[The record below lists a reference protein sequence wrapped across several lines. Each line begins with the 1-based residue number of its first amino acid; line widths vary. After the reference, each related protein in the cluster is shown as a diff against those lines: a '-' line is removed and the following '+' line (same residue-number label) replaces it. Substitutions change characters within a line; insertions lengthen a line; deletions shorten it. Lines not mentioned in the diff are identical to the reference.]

1 MDNRLLLGV
10 GREIITPPLG
20 TFLAGYGSSGRDAV
34 AVHDDLTV
42 TAFYFCSAD
51 AKAMLISATLNL
63 IDEEIADMLKTRI
76 EEETGIP
83 GAHILV
89 HATHTHSSPL
99 TFSTNGWGT
108 PNWSYVNSIFL
119 PQAVSAA
126 KKAKNGSVSVK
137 MAVSI
142 GESLVGINRRQLNGE
157 NKIILGQCDYGCFDP
172 KMTVISFADD
182 AGNCV
187 ANLVHYGCHAT
198 GAGSNLEITRDWP
211 GVMTDRL
218 EVISGGVAAFFNGP
232 EGDVGPRLTN
242 GRTTGA
248 KDISY
253 AMEHGAV
260 AAADAVRIYRKAA
273 AYHNAQLQCVERVIK
288 LPVDPRIS
296 YEEARHRLDTV
307 DDPNPQHAERIRMHY
322 REILDSYE
330 SGYTEHTHAEF
341 TQTALK
347 IGDVVFVTY
356 PFELFSEIGLR
367 VQKASSLP
375 FVLNLALTNGCES
388 YFPTK
393 GEIARGGYEVKA
405 FKTERIQPLSDDA
418 DFALVQETLKTLQL
432 LAQ

>member
-1 MDNRLLLGV
+1 MDNRFLLGV

-51 AKAMLISATLNL
+51 TKAMLISATLTC
-63 IDEEIADMLKTRI
+63 IDEEIVEMLKAKI
-76 EEETGIP
+76 EEKTGIP
-83 GAHILV
+83 CANILV
-89 HATHTHSSPL
+89 HSTHTHSSPQ
-99 TFSTNGWGT
+99 TYSSKGWGGS
-108 PNWSYVNSIFL
+108 NWNYVNTIFL
-119 PQAVSAA
+119 PQGVLAA
-126 KKAKNGSVSVK
+126 QKAQNSSVPVK
-137 MAVSI
+137 MAVSV
-142 GESLVGINRRQLNGE
+142 GNSLVGINRRQVNGE

-182 AGNCV
+182 GGNCV

-218 EVISGGVAAFFNGP
+218 EVISGGVTAFFNGP

-248 KDISY
+248 KDIRY

-260 AAADAVRIYRKAA
+260 AAADAVRIYRQSA
-273 AYHNAQLQCVERVIK
+273 AYHDGQVQCVERVIK
-288 LPVDPRIS
+288 LPLDPRIS
-296 YEEARHRLDTV
+296 YEEAQHRFETV
-307 DDPNPQHAERIRMHY
+307 DDPNPTHAERIRMHY
-322 REILDSYE
+322 QEIMDSYD
-330 SGYTEHTHAEF
+330 SDYTEQKFAEF
-341 TQTALK
+341 KQTALK
-347 IGDVVFVTY
+347 IGDVVFVSY

-367 VQKASSLP
+367 VQKSAGLP
-375 FVLNLALTNGCES
+375 FVLNLAMTNGCES

-393 GEIARGGYEVKA
+393 GEIARGGYEVKK
-405 FKTERIQPLSDDA
+405 FKTERIQPMTDDA
-418 DFALVQETLKTLQL
+418 DFAMVQETLKTLQL